1 MILKNVYFI
10 QVGFAFDKSVYLP
23 YATGTIVAYCKAQ
36 PDIAEEYT
44 FPEII
49 FRRGDVETMA
59 NGMDNPYLVAFSTYV
74 WNVEF
79 NKALAKTIKSKYPE
93 CIIVFGG
100 HSVSDRMEFLAN
112 DYIDILTLGEGEEV
126 TANLLRALRDD
137 TDLSECS
144 GIAFRD
150 TDGCNILTPPL
161 CPESLEDYPSP
172 YLTGVFDSIIEKNP
186 DVMFDTIIETNRGCP
201 YNCAYCD
208 WSNHKKL
215 RLFPMEKVKG
225 ELKWLSDHNIEY
237 CFCADANFGIF
248 DRDEEIAEYI
258 VELNKQ
264 TGFPKVFRPCYEK
277 NSAERVFRISKALNS
292 RGLDKGATM
301 AYQTLCDDALKII
314 NRKNLTMEHFSGLM
328 ADYNKA
334 NIPTYSELILGL
346 PGETTE
352 SFCQGLCKLLRAG
365 QHNSISVYYCEL
377 LPNAPMCDPDF
388 MKTHKI
394 EPMKV
399 QFNHIHS
406 ASGKKDGI
414 PEYSYLVRST
424 STLPRDGWVYANLFS
439 ICLQCFHSLGLL
451 RYFAVYVYYA
461 LNIDYYDFYSGLLEY
476 CLENEGKI
484 GELFREIKRK
494 LDGSLEGDWNHSN
507 PVFGNVTWFFEEGL
521 FLELLYNPDEY
532 ERIIEEYVKNLG
544 IEEGIF
550 TELRKFQINT
560 VKRPFESGKTFE
572 CDYDFAAYFS
582 DVSAGKITLE
592 KKKTAYIFE
601 AAKTYDNWPA
611 FAKEIV
617 WYGRRKGATLYTN
630 NISAVKS
637 VHTSKGS

>member
-1 MILKNVYFI
+1 MKNVYFV

-36 PDIAEEYT
+36 PDIAAKYN

-49 FRRGDVETMA
+49 FRRDDIE
-59 NGMDNPYLVAFSTYV
+59 NIICKMDNPYIVAFSTYV

-79 NKALAKTIKSKYPE
+79 NKALARAVKAEFPE

-100 HSVSDRMEFLAN
+100 HSVSERMELLN
-112 DYIDILTLGEGEEV
+112 KDYIDILTFGEGEEV
-126 TANLLRALRDD
+126 TVNLLR
-137 TDLSECS
+137 TLSCGEDISDCS

-150 TDGCNILTPPL
+150 SDGSHILTAPHRPG
-161 CPESLEDYPSP
+161 SLDDYPSP
-172 YLTGVFDSIIEKNP
+172 YLTGVFDSIIESNP
-186 DVMFDTIIETNRGCP
+186 DTMFDTIIETNRGCP
-201 YNCAYCD
+201 YSCAYCD
-208 WSNHKKL
+208 WNNHKEL

-225 ELKWLSDHNIEY
+225 ELRWLSEHNIEY
-237 CFCADANFGIF
+237 CFCADSNFGMF
-248 DRDEEIAEYI
+248 ERDEEIAQYI
-258 VELNKQ
+258 VELNSK

-301 AYQTLCDDALKII
+301 AYQTLCDDALKNV

-328 ADYNKA
+328 SSYAQA

-346 PGETTE
+346 PGETAE

-377 LPNAPMCDPDF
+377 LPNAPMCTPEY
-388 MKTHKI
+388 MKKHKI
-394 EPMKV
+394 EPIKV

-406 ASGKKDGI
+406 ASDKKDKI

-424 STLPRDGWVYANLFS
+424 SSLSREGWVYANLFS

-451 RYFAVYVYYA
+451 RHFAIYA
-461 LNIDYYDFYSGLLEY
+461 YHSLGVDYYDFYTKLLDFCLNDDGLTG
-476 CLENEGKI
+476 N
-484 GELFREIKRK
+484 LFRDIKRK

-521 FLELLYNPDEY
+521 YLELIYNADEY
-532 ERIIEEYVKNLG
+532 EKIINKFVKGFGFDND
-544 IEEGIF
+544 IF
-550 TELRKFQINT
+550 ESLRTYQINS
-560 VKRPFESGKTFE
+560 VKMPFENSKTFE
-572 CDYDFAAYFS
+572 CNYDFYSYFKNI
-582 DVSAGKITLE
+582 SANENELKKE
-592 KKKTAYIFE
+592 KTVYSFNAVKKYE
-601 AAKTYDNWPA
+601 DWPT
-611 FAKEIV
+611 FAKETV

-630 NISAVKS
+630 NATMIETK
-637 VHTSKGS
+637 KFEGQ

>member
-1 MILKNVYFI
+1 MKNVYFI

-36 PDIAEEYT
+36 PDIAAKYA

-49 FRRGDVETMA
+49 FRRDDIDAIV
-59 NGMDNPYLVAFSTYV
+59 NGMDNPYMAAFSTYV

-79 NKALAKTIKSKYPE
+79 NKALAQAVKAKYPD

-100 HSVSDRMEFLAN
+100 HSVSDRMEFLSK
-112 DYIDILTLGEGEEV
+112 DYIDVLTLGEGEEV
-126 TANLLRALRDD
+126 TAGLLRALRDG
-137 TDLSECS
+137 TDLSDCS

-150 TDGCNILTPPL
+150 SDGSNILTAPH

-186 DVMFDTIIETNRGCP
+186 NLMFDSIIETNRGCP

-208 WSNHKKL
+208 WSNNKKL

-248 DRDEEIAEYI
+248 ERDEEIAEYI
-258 VELNKQ
+258 VELNRQ

-301 AYQTLCDDALKII
+301 AYQTLCDDALKNI
-314 NRKNLTMEHFSGLM
+314 NRKNLTMEHFSDLLSS
-328 ADYNKA
+328 YTKA

-346 PGETTE
+346 PGETAE

-377 LPNAPMCDPDF
+377 LPNAPMCSPEF
-388 MKTHKI
+388 MEKHKI

-424 STLPRDGWVYANLFS
+424 STLSRDGWVYANLFS

-451 RYFAVYVYYA
+451 RYFAIYAYYSMN
-461 LNIDYYDFYSGLLEY
+461 LDYYDFYSGLLEF
-476 CLENEGKI
+476 CLKSG
-484 GELFREIKRK
+484 GLTGDLFREIKRK

-507 PVFGNVTWFFEEGL
+507 PAFGNVTWFFEEGL
-521 FLELLYNPDEY
+521 FLELLYNSKEY
-532 ERIIEEYVKNLG
+532 QKIIDGYVKPLG
-544 IEEGIF
+544 IDDNVYN
-550 TELRKFQINT
+550 ELCKFQTNA
-560 VKRPFESGKTFE
+560 VKRPFESEKRFE
-572 CDYDFAAYFS
+572 CGYNFTEYFRN
-582 DVSAGKITLE
+582 VSADGSAKL
-592 KKKTAYIFE
+592 KKEKTAFVFK
-601 AAKTYDNWPA
+601 AAKEYTDWPT
-611 FAKEIV
+611 FAKETV

-630 NISAVKS
+630 SLS
-637 VHTSKGS
+637 